1 MEAKMKR
8 RSKSAK
14 KTIVMTIIF
23 MLAVFSYN
31 LVNAGQNSTNVKV
44 ITNSVCKGVGVV
56 GSTFQGKKSAPI
68 MVMEEAHNSRA
79 AQIQHAIALV
89 RLYSKFGLRDIALEG
104 YLKDDTK
111 IDTDWYYKAARKD
124 TRARIEVAVCLL
136 EEGEISSAEFL
147 KLAYEDVSLH
157 PIEISKEYNVELG
170 EKAQS
175 APLLCL
181 LKIARSSLTQNH
193 LLEVQRLDSESKKL
207 NGEKRNEKIREL
219 LNYILSADPWVKQT
233 ADTMRS
239 EDFFTKVPLQRH
251 VKIMEEIKK
260 RAEVK
265 SVNLTPDEITALD
278 NYIAFSRGRANAN
291 YTMVDATINVA
302 DRKGV
307 PVVAMI
313 IGCAHTQK
321 ICELLK
327 KEQRSYAV
335 ITPMALKNADKRGDL
350 DYEMFERKYQ
360 KQSVFTEGFLS
371 NVLKRTF
378 QASANKKPGPVL
390 NEPWLNA
397 KSELYLF
404 TDRIVRAVFGGG
416 GQDPPKPPKPPGEII
431 AGFDDD
437 EFKGRYIFIHPKKI
451 ELVSADGKN
460 GKKDDAVII
469 QAIITSEDRNR
480 ETEIWL
486 KAMPTKILDEEVPAD
501 EQDKADKQDHE
512 FVEFLLKKALTKV
525 QSEKKSS
532 RSIENQ
538 FGQIEITFDTL
549 LCMGENKSEVRMVN
563 LSTK

>member
-1 MEAKMKR
+1 MKKR
-8 RSKSAK
+8 NRAAK

-23 MLAVFSYN
+23 MLAVFLCNS
-31 LVNAGQNSTNVKV
+31 VNAAQDSTNVKV
-44 ITNSVCKGVGVV
+44 IANSVCKEVGVV
-56 GSTFQGKKSAPI
+56 GSTFQEKKSAPI

-111 IDTDWYYKAARKD
+111 IDTDWYHKAAQKD
-124 TRARIEVAVCLL
+124 TRAKIEVAVRLL

-147 KLAYEDVSLH
+147 KLIYNDVFLH
-157 PIEISKEYNVELG
+157 PIEISKDYNVDIG

-181 LKIARSSLTQNH
+181 LKIAHSSLTQNQ
-193 LLEVQRLDSESKKL
+193 LLEVRRLDSESKKL
-207 NGEKRNEKIREL
+207 DGEKRNEKIREL
-219 LNYILSADPWVKQT
+219 LNYILSVDPWVKQT
-233 ADTMRS
+233 ADSMQS
-239 EDFFTKVPLQRH
+239 KDFFAKAPLQRH
-251 VKIMEEIKK
+251 LKIMEEIKK
-260 RAEVK
+260 RIEIQSVK
-265 SVNLTPDEITALD
+265 LTSDEIDALD
-278 NYIAFSRGRANAN
+278 KYIAFFKGRENAD
-291 YTMVDATINVA
+291 YTMVDGTINVA
-302 DRKGV
+302 GHKDV
-307 PVVAMI
+307 PIVAMI

-335 ITPMALKNADKRGDL
+335 ITPMALKNADKKGEL
-350 DYEMFERKYQ
+350 DYEMFKRKYQ
-360 KQSVFTEGFLS
+360 KLSVFTEGFLS
-371 NVLKRTF
+371 NVLMQTF

-390 NEPWLNA
+390 NEPWINA

-404 TDRIVRAVFGGG
+404 ADRIVRAVFGGG
-416 GQDPPKPPKPPGEII
+416 SQDPPKPPKPPGEII

-460 GKKDDAVII
+460 GKQDDAVLI
-469 QAIITSEDRNR
+469 QAIITSKDRNR
-480 ETEIWL
+480 ETEIWI
-486 KAMPTKILDEEVPAD
+486 KAIPTKNLDEEFPAD
-501 EQDKADKQDHE
+501 EQDHE
-512 FVEFLLKKALTKV
+512 FVEFLLKKALAKV
-525 QSEKKSS
+525 QSQKKSS

-538 FGQIEITFDTL
+538 VGQIEITFDTL
-549 LCMGENKSEVRMVN
+549 LCMGENKNEVRMVN

>member
-1 MEAKMKR
+1 MKKR
-8 RSKSAK
+8 YKSTK
-14 KTIVMTIIF
+14 KTIVIAIIF

-31 LVNAGQNSTNVKV
+31 LVTAGQDSGNIK
-44 ITNSVCKGVGVV
+44 IIANSVCKEVGIV
-56 GSTFQGKKSAPI
+56 GNTFQGKKGAPI
-68 MVMEEAHNSRA
+68 MIMEEFHNSRSI
-79 AQIQHAIALV
+79 QIQNAIALV

-104 YLKDDTK
+104 YLKDETK

-124 TRARIEVAVCLL
+124 TRARIEVAVRLL
-136 EEGEISSAEFL
+136 EEGEISCAEFL

-157 PIEISKEYNVELG
+157 PIEISKEYNVEL
-170 EKAQS
+170 EQKAQD
-175 APLLCL
+175 APFLCL
-181 LKIARSSLTQNH
+181 LKIAQNSLTQEH
-193 LLEVQRLDSESKKL
+193 LPKVQRLDNEIRMLEGERRQEKL
-207 NGEKRNEKIREL
+207 REY

-233 ADTMRS
+233 ADTIRS

-251 VKIMEEIKK
+251 VTIMEEIKR

-265 SVNLTPDEITALD
+265 SVNLKPDEVSALD
-278 NYIAFSRGRANAN
+278 KYIAFSRGRENAN
-291 YTMVDATINVA
+291 YTMVDTTLNVA
-302 DRKGV
+302 DRKDV

-327 KEQRSYAV
+327 EKKRSYAV
-335 ITPMALKNADKRGDL
+335 ITPMALKNADKRGNL
-350 DYEMFERKYQ
+350 DYEMFERKYR
-360 KQSVFTEGFLS
+360 KLSVFTEGFLS
-371 NVLKRTF
+371 NVLKQTF

-404 TDRIVRAVFGGG
+404 TDRIVRAVFGGE

-431 AGFDDD
+431 ADFDDD

-460 GKKDDAVII
+460 GKKDDAVLI

-480 ETEIWL
+480 ETEIWI
-486 KAMPTKILDEEVPAD
+486 KAVPTKNLDEEVPAD
-501 EQDKADKQDHE
+501 EQDHE

-538 FGQIEITFDTL
+538 VGQIEITFDTL
-549 LCMGENKSEVRMVN
+549 LCLGENKSEVRMKN

>member
-1 MEAKMKR
+1 MKK
-8 RSKSAK
+8 RSRAAK

-23 MLAVFSYN
+23 MLSVFSYD
-31 LVNAGQNSTNVKV
+31 LVNAGQGSTDVKV
-44 ITNSVCKGVGVV
+44 IANSVCKEVGVV
-56 GSTFQGKKSAPI
+56 RNTFQGKKIAPV

-79 AQIQHAIALV
+79 VQIQHAIALV

-111 IDTDWYYKAARKD
+111 IDTDWYNKAARKD
-124 TRARIEVAVCLL
+124 TRAKIEVAVRLL

-181 LKIARSSLTQNH
+181 LKIAQNSLTQNH

-207 NGEKRNEKIREL
+207 NGEKRNEKIGEL

-239 EDFFTKVPLQRH
+239 EDFFTKVPLQNH
-251 VKIMEEIKK
+251 VKIMEEIK
-260 RAEVK
+260 RRTEVK
-265 SVNLTPDEITALD
+265 SANLNPDEITELD
-278 NYIAFSRGRANAN
+278 KYIAFSRGRANAD

-302 DRKGV
+302 DHKGV
-307 PVVAMI
+307 GIVAMI
-313 IGCAHTQK
+313 IGCAHTKK

-327 KEQRSYAV
+327 KEKRSYAV
-335 ITPMALKNADKRGDL
+335 ITPMALINADKRGDL
-350 DYEMFERKYQ
+350 DYEMFGRKYK

-371 NVLKRTF
+371 NVLNQTF
-378 QASANKKPGPVL
+378 QASVNKKPRPVL
-390 NEPWLNA
+390 DKSWLKA
-397 KSELYLF
+397 RSELYLF
-404 TDRIVRAVFGGG
+404 TDRIVRAAFGGG
-416 GQDPPKPPKPPGEII
+416 GQDPPVPPEKII
-431 AGFDDD
+431 ADFGDD

-451 ELVSADGKN
+451 ELVSADGIN
-460 GKKDDAVII
+460 MKKDDAVLIPVI
-469 QAIITSEDRNR
+469 LTSEDRSR
-480 ETEIWL
+480 ETKIWI
-486 KAMPTKILDEEVPAD
+486 KAMPTHNLDEVIP
-501 EQDKADKQDHE
+501 ADKQDHE

-532 RSIENQ
+532 RSIENKA
-538 FGQIEITFDTL
+538 GQIEITFDTL
-549 LCMGENKSEVRMVN
+549 LCMGENKKQVRMVN